1 MAEIAGSAQAME
13 AAAFIELDGI
23 LIHIGCDAITSEISR
38 EVFGE
43 SEKPPSVAAALSI
56 GTDRDSAIERDVV
69 LDVDA
74 NDPDRVVVDPQ
85 HERVVVRAELVGMV
99 GIVGR
104 AAASQL
110 EQDVTPNLVVA
121 SPFGGSLGRPEL
133 FLHAVN
139 VCMLSAHF
147 VRLLTYT

>member
-1 MAEIAGSAQAME
+1 ME
-13 AAAFIELDGI
+13 AAALVELDGV
-23 LIHIGCDAITSEISR
+23 LIHMGYDAVTSELAC
-38 EVFGE
+38 EVLGE
-43 SEKPPSVAAALSI
+43 PEQPSPVAAALSI
-56 GTDRDSAIERDVV
+56 GTDCHSAIERDVV

-74 NDPDRVVVDPQ
+74 NDPDRFVVDPQ
-85 HERVVVRAELVGMV
+85 DERVVVRAELVGMV

-121 SPFGGSLGRPEL
+121 SPFSGSLGRPEL